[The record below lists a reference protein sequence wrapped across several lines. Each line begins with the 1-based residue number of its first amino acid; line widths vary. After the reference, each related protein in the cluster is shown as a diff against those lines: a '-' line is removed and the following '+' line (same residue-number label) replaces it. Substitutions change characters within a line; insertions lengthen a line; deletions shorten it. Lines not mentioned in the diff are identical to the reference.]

1 MRSHKSRISM
11 VFALALA
18 FGLVGCASAGGG
30 GSRPAGSSMTRIVRA
45 ELSELPEMNAL
56 QAIERLRPRWLQS
69 RAGDVVQL
77 YVDGSRRGNV
87 ADLQSI
93 RVIEI
98 EQMEYMSAS
107 DATTRYGTGHAG
119 GAILV
124 SSRRSR

>member
-1 MRSHKSRISM
+1 MRSHKSRTTM

-30 GSRPAGSSMTRIVRA
+30 GSRPAGSSTTRIVRA
-45 ELSELPEMNAL
+45 ELAELPEMDAF

-69 RAGDVVQL
+69 RAGDSVQL
-77 YVDGSRRGNV
+77 YVDGSRRSNV
-87 ADLQSI
+87 RDLQSMRI
-93 RVIEI
+93 NDV

-119 GAILV
+119 GAVLV
-124 SSRRSR
+124 TTRR